1 MEEIKKWE
9 EKIKWKDLVYM
20 ANKYKYDFQQY
31 AIIRSFGESIYA
43 GKINTDEAK
52 MDQSYLL
59 KSLVEFNKSR
69 PRTIEGKDK
78 KEILM
83 KVHMLLVKVENQLL
97 MLPKVEYFW

>member
-1 MEEIKKWE
+1 
-9 EKIKWKDLVYM
+9 M

-31 AIIRSFGESIYA
+31 AMIRSFGESIYA

-59 KSLVEFNKSR
+59 KNLVEYNKSR

-97 MLPKVEYFW
+97 MLPKVEYF

>member
-1 MEEIKKWE
+1 
-9 EKIKWKDLVYM
+9 M

-31 AIIRSFGESIYA
+31 AMIRPFGESIYA

-69 PRTIEGKDK
+69 PRTAEGKDK

-97 MLPKVEYFW
+97 MLPKVEYF

>member
-1 MEEIKKWE
+1 
-9 EKIKWKDLVYM
+9 M
-20 ANKYKYDFQQY
+20 ANEYKYDFQQY
-31 AIIRSFGESIYA
+31 AMIRSFGESIYV

-59 KSLVEFNKSR
+59 KNLVEFNKSR

-97 MLPKVEYFW
+97 MLPKVEYF

>member
-1 MEEIKKWE
+1 
-9 EKIKWKDLVYM
+9 M

-97 MLPKVEYFW
+97 MLPKVEYF